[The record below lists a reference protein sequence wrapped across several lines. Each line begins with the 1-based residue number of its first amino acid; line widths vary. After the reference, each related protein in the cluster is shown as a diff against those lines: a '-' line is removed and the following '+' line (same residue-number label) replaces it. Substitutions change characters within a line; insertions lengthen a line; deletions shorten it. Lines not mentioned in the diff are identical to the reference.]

1 VTNRA
6 FQLDGVTVRYGE
18 KAVLYDVTCAF
29 QAGEFVAVAGPNG
42 AGKSTMLGVMSGLR
56 PATEGKCSYDGKD
69 VRKWDRRAFA
79 RDVAVVP
86 QSIRIDFPFTAEQ
99 VVLMGRA
106 PFASALFESDEDRYQ
121 VTRVMQLTG
130 TSGFRDR
137 EFRTL
142 SGGEKQRVI
151 VASALAQMPS
161 VLLLDEPAAFLDIEH
176 QLGLYRLLRTL
187 AESGVMVM
195 AVTHDLNLAATYTS
209 RVVLLQQGR
218 VASDGTPAHVLDTST
233 LKNVFHV
240 DARVTHGPSGRPWI
254 QYGG

>member
-1 VTNRA
+1 MTNRA

-18 KAVLYDVTCAF
+18 KAVLCDVTCAF

-121 VTRVMQLTG
+121 VTRVMQLMG
-130 TSGFRDR
+130 TSGFA
-137 EFRTL
+137 T
-142 SGGEKQRVI
+142 
-151 VASALAQMPS
+151 AS
-161 VLLLDEPAAFLDIEH
+161 F
-176 QLGLYRLLRTL
+176 
-187 AESGVMVM
+187 
-195 AVTHDLNLAATYTS
+195 
-209 RVVLLQQGR
+209 
-218 VASDGTPAHVLDTST
+218 
-233 LKNVFHV
+233 
-240 DARVTHGPSGRPWI
+240 AR
-254 QYGG
+254 